1 MGCSWELQAGPP
13 AALGAFRANPSQW
26 KSAGTILPSG
36 SIALRLTYLG
46 WQRPLSLWL
55 GTQWE
60 VIMVVPTT
68 RANPEW
74 MVGCSV
80 VSPWTADLADLLTV
94 PVSTYVAREC
104 TQPQCPWHG
113 TKMQPRASSPT
124 ACLHGQNHPSCL
136 CVSYYGRNGAN
147 IGQHCARGSH
157 SILEIPRKP
166 SCERQPRWYI
176 RT

>member
-46 WQRPLSLWL
+46 WQRPLSPWL

-80 VSPWTADLADLLTV
+80 VSPWIADLADLLTV
-94 PVSTYVAREC
+94 PVSTYVARVHPA
-104 TQPQCPWHG
+104 TVSSGTAPRSNLGPAAPQRVSMA
-113 TKMQPRASSPT
+113 KIIPRACVSLTMAEMELTLANIVPGAPT
-124 ACLHGQNHPSCL
+124 AF
-136 CVSYYGRNGAN
+136 
-147 IGQHCARGSH
+147 
-157 SILEIPRKP
+157 
-166 SCERQPRWYI
+166 
-176 RT
+176 